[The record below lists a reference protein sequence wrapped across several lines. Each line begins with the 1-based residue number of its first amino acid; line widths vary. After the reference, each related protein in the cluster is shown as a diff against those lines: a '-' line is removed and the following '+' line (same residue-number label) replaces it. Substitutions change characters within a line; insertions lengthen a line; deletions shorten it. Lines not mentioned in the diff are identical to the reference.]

1 MQTPATVSSEVTKEL
16 DAVIHLQSGKNRYL
30 MASKNFAFLS
40 WINFLN
46 QFTLYVVVRRWF
58 VRKQL
63 KNSVELKKQSHN
75 EKKKTRRKSRRKVSE
90 VKVIFFFAWCMLL
103 LCVSKLS
110 KLYYLSC
117 LGSSFRAVSSPTL
130 GSSWSPEPGSESRNS
145 YNAEGRWKHC
155 IEGGVATVWGKMD
168 KARNKNEVNGGNMA
182 KTYLFNAGKS
192 G

>member
-1 MQTPATVSSEVTKEL
+1 MMQTPATVSSEVTKEL

-90 VKVIFFFAWCMLL
+90 VKVIFFLHDVCYYY
-103 LCVSKLS
+103 VSLS
-110 KLYYLSC
+110 YLN
-117 LGSSFRAVSSPTL
+117 FITFHV
-130 GSSWSPEPGSESRNS
+130 
-145 YNAEGRWKHC
+145 
-155 IEGGVATVWGKMD
+155 
-168 KARNKNEVNGGNMA
+168 
-182 KTYLFNAGKS
+182 
-192 G
+192 